1 MPERFK
7 YDRNNIAADLY
18 RINDDSRACRNFQSK
33 SCVAGPS
40 VKEWYMEKFLPTS
53 QTQNVHSFILNS
65 GEKKVAS
72 FWFFEVLNR
81 YLYFI
86 TM

>member
-7 YDRNNIAADLY
+7 YHRNNIAADLY
-18 RINDDSRACRNFQSK
+18 RINDDSRACINFQSK
-33 SCVAGPS
+33 SCVAGHS

-53 QTQNVHSFILNS
+53 QSQNVHSFILNS

-72 FWFFEVLNR
+72 FFF
-81 YLYFI
+81 FKF
-86 TM
+86 